1 MGHFGTRA
9 WMEGQ
14 MPDTRVFMEEEMAGL
29 EMPIVISVGNANYQK
44 LMTSVSLFEIVFN
57 RLHYHS
63 IFH

>member
-1 MGHFGTRA
+1 MGHFETRA

-14 MPDTRVFMEEEMAGL
+14 MPDTRVFMEEEMAGV

-44 LMTSVSLFEIVFN
+44 LMTSVSLFEIVFH